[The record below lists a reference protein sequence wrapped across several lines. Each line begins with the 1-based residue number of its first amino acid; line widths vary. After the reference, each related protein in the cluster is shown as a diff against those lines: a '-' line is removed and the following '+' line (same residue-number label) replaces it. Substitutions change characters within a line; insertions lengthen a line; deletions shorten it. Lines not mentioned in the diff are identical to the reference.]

1 MKKKVFEKFDTYIEQ
16 RFEKMGSDYT
26 IPTPLDIIDSADEEF
41 MGYYKDKEEE
51 IDSMW
56 AEALTKSAE
65 QFMYDAYMTNRH
77 DELIQHL
84 KEVNADKR
92 YKHQT
97 EESLMPGK
105 I

>member
-1 MKKKVFEKFDTYIEQ
+1 MKKKVFDKFDTYIEQ

-41 MGYYKDKEEE
+41 MAYYKDKEEE
-51 IDSMW
+51 IGTMW
-56 AEALTKSAE
+56 AESLTKVAE
-65 QFMYDAYMTNRH
+65 RVLYADYMDKRH

-84 KEVNADKR
+84 KEVKADKR

-97 EESLMPGK
+97 EQSLMPEK